1 MGLYKDPINGQLYIY
16 IYIYIYIYGKQIC
29 DKGLIVYI
37 FLEKECKEVL
47 KKRIANEA
55 AVVFTTYN
63 GGRLVALRDQLV
75 RRKNRFLMRAGAET
89 NTDTYLVPPP
99 LTLNTQ
105 ENGNAGD
112 QEDWVVFEQSP
123 IVVTNGLQQ
132 NTGGEGEDEMDQ
144 VD

>member
-1 MGLYKDPINGQLYIY
+1 MWQGFDRSY
-16 IYIYIYIYGKQIC
+16 
-29 DKGLIVYI
+29 

-63 GGRLVALRDQLV
+63 RGRLVAFRDQLV
-75 RRKNRFLMRAGAET
+75 RRKNRLRMRAGADT
-89 NTDTYLVPPP
+89 NTDIYLVPPP
-99 LTLNTQ
+99 LTPNRQ

-112 QEDWVVFEQSP
+112 QEEWVEFEQLP

-144 VD
+144 VDWSQ